1 MPTIEKVLRFVS
13 ASVLAATIIFTV
25 VVVVKELAKPKDV
38 LERIKQEH
46 CASVAELE
54 EAPAAEY
61 SHNMKHSGSECVF
74 VPSSLRG
81 KTEFADSL
89 FKFKKLEDFD
99 YLFAG
104 NSGILLK
111 RTEKEAYSS
120 IFKKFLPKKDAD
132 FMEEEADFIIK
143 CLRNEKCP
151 DSVPDKKR
159 TVTAT
164 AWDINGNLMMSV
176 TYEDELVLSTA
187 KNLKKLF
194 NEIAKIKK
202 LDLSKL
208 RLILYFH
215 SNYAYLEDK
224 SEKYLITL
232 PKSGVD
238 GLYLKSRGA
247 KIRLLPWEYSTN
259 PLSVLDRKG
268 SQYGLDKDEYKK
280 DVASVYFY
288 RTTQFSENNGGM
300 CSKYGNTV
308 PWLDGSALA
317 KADYSPNFDL
327 RLIAKHLKNIQREDG
342 SFPTELETTDAKE
355 KNAKESLLMQAYAA
369 EVLFRMA
376 ERLEDLA
383 LTEAAEKTL
392 KYVLDKEEKDDA
404 ARAKLEALMV
414 RQKKDMGY
422 QFQFFDFDHTE
433 KAITANFIYSG
444 IFIEAFSLLSKDKN
458 KDEKIVSLLKKAISL
473 FEGANTENKMRFIG
487 YLADFDPEK
496 ESASYKA
503 MEDFFAS
510 QTGFLKEMRFDSRDF
525 WYEKGTFTT
534 DKSKNLPDT
543 SLSLLL
549 ADGLTKALI
558 NELISIEETEL
569 LSGDFIRKLII
580 RSDDFPNWGSTK
592 AKAKIQ
598 GGVRASNRSKSVK
611 LSNTLRAASY
621 FTRVE

>member
-1 MPTIEKVLRFVS
+1 MITIEKVLRFVS
-13 ASVLAATIIFTV
+13 ASTLAATVIFTIV
-25 VVVVKELAKPKDV
+25 VIIQEITKPKDV
-38 LERIKQEH
+38 LERVKKEH

-54 EAPAAEY
+54 KAPSFEY
-61 SHNMKHSGSECVF
+61 DLKESESECVF
-74 VPSSLRG
+74 VPSSLRE
-81 KTEFADSL
+81 KTDFADSL
-89 FKFKKLEDFD
+89 FKFRKLESFD

-104 NSGILLK
+104 KSGILLK
-111 RTEKEAYSS
+111 KSENQLEKEAG
-120 IFKKFLPKKDAD
+120 
-132 FMEEEADFIIK
+132 FIIK
-143 CLRNEKCP
+143 CFRTDECSLNIP
-151 DSVPDKKR
+151 NTKR
-159 TVTAT
+159 TITAT
-164 AWDINGNLMMSV
+164 ALNTEGKVEISV
-176 TYEDELVLSTA
+176 TYEDNLISATA

-224 SEKYLITL
+224 SDKYLITL

-288 RTTQFSENNGGM
+288 RTTQFSENNG
-300 CSKYGNTV
+300 NAV

-317 KADYSPNFDL
+317 KADYSSKFSL
-327 RLIAKHLKNIQREDG
+327 HLIAKHLKSIQREDG

-355 KNAKESLLMQAYAA
+355 KNAKESLIMQAYAS

-376 ERLEDLA
+376 ERLEDKTLA
-383 LTEAAEKTL
+383 EAAEKTL
-392 KYVLDKEEKDDA
+392 KYVLEKEEKDDA
-404 ARAKLEALMV
+404 ARAKLEALMI
-414 RQKKDMGY
+414 RQKKEMGY
-422 QFQFFDFDHTE
+422 QFQFFDFDRTE

-444 IFIEAFSLLSKDKN
+444 IFIEAFLLLSKDKN
-458 KDEKIVSLLKKAISL
+458 KDEKIVMLLKKAISL
-473 FEGANTENKMRFIG
+473 FETANTENKMRFIA
-487 YLADFDPEK
+487 YLADFNPEK
-496 ESASYKA
+496 ESASYKV
-503 MEDFFAS
+503 MKDFFAS
-510 QTGFLKEMRFDSRDF
+510 QTAFLKERTFDSRNF
-525 WYEKGTFTT
+525 WYEEGTFTV

-549 ADGLTKALI
+549 ADGLKKAEYNYLI
-558 NELISIEETEL
+558 DEETWF
-569 LSGDFIRKLII
+569 GFITKLIVS
-580 RSDDFPNWGSTK
+580 SDDFPNWGSTK

-598 GGVRASNRSKSVK
+598 GGVRASNRSKTVK